1 MNDVFLLIFANDET
15 LEINGLLKLN
25 IRIKFIEDMQKDKP
39 GLFGIEHSNRDFT
52 QNETWGKNQFNSSF
66 PAGLA
71 NYLSFKGLKNNYLVL
86 DKDLK
91 VQHHEIST
99 AELFGID
106 PTSDDLFFSFESPY
120 APYQQLIIGQLPRV
134 DLVTQLRSNGQCLR
148 PIEVKLTALPDNT
161 TCLLGEDYYGCE
173 IVIRPDT
180 IVYLACSIVTN
191 FKNDL
196 PKLKNLIGNAFETI
210 QDWSD
215 GTEVW
220 TFITP
225 MIAAIDRVILSVLDK
240 QEPLVMQPIWKTNGK
255 SPKLADNC
263 LDIFVWSNFAFT
275 QLFVDVARGELSA
288 GATRITRQVRT
299 IIWLFKM
306 LYDFS
311 KNGQINHAKVI
322 DELSYNTKND
332 KAFAVSGRITHRF
345 MTCDELTKPRI
356 QKKDISKIIL
366 GGGQNL
372 LSPERRF
379 DAIIFN
385 SPELFT

>member
-1 MNDVFLLIFANDET
+1 MTN
-15 LEINGLLKLN
+15 K
-25 IRIKFIEDMQKDKP
+25 KP
-39 GLFGIEHSNRDFT
+39 SLFGIQYSNRDFT
-52 QNETWGKNQFNSSF
+52 QTETWGKNQFNSSF
-66 PAGLA
+66 PAGLS
-71 NYLSFKGLKNNYLVL
+71 NYLHAKGIENNYLIL
-86 DKDLK
+86 GKDLK
-91 VQHHEIST
+91 VQHCKIST
-99 AELFGID
+99 SELYGID
-106 PTSDDLFFSFESPY
+106 PTSEDLFFSFESPY
-120 APYQQLIIGQLPRV
+120 TPYQQLVIGHLPRV

-148 PIEVKLTALPDNT
+148 PIEVKLTALPDNS
-161 TCLLGEDYYGCE
+161 TCLLDENYYGCE

-180 IVYLACSIVTN
+180 IVYLACSIVSN

-196 PKLKNLIGNAFETI
+196 PQLSKLIGNSFDNI
-210 QDWSD
+210 KDWSD

-220 TFITP
+220 AYITP
-225 MIAAIDRVILSVLDK
+225 MISAIDSVILSILDK
-240 QEPLVMQPIWKTNGK
+240 QEPLVMQPIWKTKGK

-275 QLFVDVARGELSA
+275 QLFVDVARGELTA

-332 KAFAVSGRITHRF
+332 KAFAVSGRVTHHF
-345 MTCDELTKPRI
+345 MTCEELTKPRI
-356 QKKDISKIIL
+356 EKQDICKIII

-385 SPELFT
+385 SPELFTE